1 MVWVEQWMKQEGLK
15 LQRRCSRT
23 LSRGTVSLG
32 RTTPSAA
39 PAGPDKLAANRK
51 FSATTAGSQTFF
63 KCHNF
68 PPPLLSYADIASI
81 TKCHHRSNQCI
92 DCQIQMSVET
102 SVSRKEEGPHPSEAP
117 HSEDNNLGKR
127 GAIPRLFDPCLAADN
142 HFGLE
147 PPGSN
152 RFTGLLP
159 YIPQENRHCTKLA
172 FLQNP

>member
-39 PAGPDKLAANRK
+39 PAGPDRLAANRK

-81 TKCHHRSNQCI
+81 TKCHHRGNQCI

-102 SVSRKEEGPHPSEAP
+102 SVSRKEEGPP
-117 HSEDNNLGKR
+117 HTLVR
-127 GAIPRLFDPCLAADN
+127 P
-142 HFGLE
+142 H
-147 PPGSN
+147 
-152 RFTGLLP
+152 TGD
-159 YIPQENRHCTKLA
+159 K
-172 FLQNP
+172 